1 MPAGRLTLVLCMTDS
16 VTMGE
21 IWSSFSVGI
30 LGLKEV
36 SRSPFSCLRQ
46 GELFLGPYFT
56 HPSFRVREGGRR
68 RSFRLMT
75 EREARRR

>member
-1 MPAGRLTLVLCMTDS
+1 MPAGRLTLVLCITDS

-46 GELFLGPYFT
+46 RENYFWGLT
-56 HPSFRVREGGRR
+56 SPIPASVFGRVVVV
-68 RSFRLMT
+68 
-75 EREARRR
+75 EASG